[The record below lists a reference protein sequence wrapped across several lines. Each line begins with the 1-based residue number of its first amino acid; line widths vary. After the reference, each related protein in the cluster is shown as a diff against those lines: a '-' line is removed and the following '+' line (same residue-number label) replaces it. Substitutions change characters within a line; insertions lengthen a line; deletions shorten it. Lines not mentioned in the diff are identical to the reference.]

1 MLLAW
6 ERAVG
11 AVSKFDVEGIEEGQA
26 KGVWRSVLKQRTD
39 LDVVAVVLLVVV
51 AVDDEELED
60 AADEVVVA

>member
-6 ERAVG
+6 ERAERV
-11 AVSKFDVEGIEEGQA
+11 VSESDEEGDEGQA

-39 LDVVAVVLLVVV
+39 LDVMAVLLLVVV
-51 AVDDEELED
+51 AVDDEELEE